1 MITDTKPWNI
11 IQQLESDNSRLF
23 KEQVVSEHL
32 TNREFL
38 WGLRVGLDS
47 MITFGVKDIPISTE
61 DGPGLTLPDFES
73 LTSDLADRV
82 LSGNAAKDAI
92 ESTMNKATSEEWNDW
107 YRRILIKDM
116 RAGFSENTVNKMAKK
131 AGHDPVVPVFGCMLA
146 NSGDKNPKRIK
157 GQCIIEYKYD
167 GVRCIAIVK
176 NQTCTIYSRNGKV
189 LSNFPHIENA
199 LITRQNEGMVFD
211 GEIMSEDFQTLMKQ
225 VNRKEGAQ
233 TEDAFLALFDV
244 IPLDEFEAGVGTVSQ
259 VDRKLA
265 LQEYANV
272 HPAIKVVDYW
282 QLDFETDEGKEL
294 FADLN
299 KQAIEKGYEGVMI
312 KPIDGIYECKRTYA
326 WLKMKPYIEVTLTV
340 VDLEEG
346 TGKNEGL
353 LGALVCEGTDEGK
366 NFSVKVGSGLTDD
379 NRKDIWSNKE
389 KVLGQLVEIRA
400 DSTSL
405 ADDSDTYSLRFPR
418 FKTFRGFEPGEKL

>member
-61 DGPGLTLPDFES
+61 DGPGLTLSEFES

-92 ESTMNKATSEEWNDW
+92 ESAMNKATSEEWNDW

-116 RAGFSENTVNKMAKK
+116 RAGFSERTVNKMAKK

-176 NQTCTIYSRNGKV
+176 NQTCFLRSR
-189 LSNFPHIENA
+189 I
-199 LITRQNEGMVFD
+199 
-211 GEIMSEDFQTLMKQ
+211 
-225 VNRKEGAQ
+225 
-233 TEDAFLALFDV
+233 
-244 IPLDEFEAGVGTVSQ
+244 
-259 VDRKLA
+259 
-265 LQEYANV
+265 
-272 HPAIKVVDYW
+272 
-282 QLDFETDEGKEL
+282 
-294 FADLN
+294 
-299 KQAIEKGYEGVMI
+299 
-312 KPIDGIYECKRTYA
+312 
-326 WLKMKPYIEVTLTV
+326 
-340 VDLEEG
+340 
-346 TGKNEGL
+346 
-353 LGALVCEGTDEGK
+353 
-366 NFSVKVGSGLTDD
+366 
-379 NRKDIWSNKE
+379 
-389 KVLGQLVEIRA
+389 
-400 DSTSL
+400 
-405 ADDSDTYSLRFPR
+405 
-418 FKTFRGFEPGEKL
+418 FK